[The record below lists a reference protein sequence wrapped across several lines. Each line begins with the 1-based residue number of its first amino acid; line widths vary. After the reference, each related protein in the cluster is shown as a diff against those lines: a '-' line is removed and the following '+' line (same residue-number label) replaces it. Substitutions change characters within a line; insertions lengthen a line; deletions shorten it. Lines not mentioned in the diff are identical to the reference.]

1 MRRNR
6 SIRMEIIALGCSMI
20 VALMSAAPL
29 FDRQND
35 AQILTLFFGA
45 LAAGVAL
52 SNLVRKLRD
61 RKQKESQE

>member
-1 MRRNR
+1 MARER
-6 SIRMEIIALGCSMI
+6 SIRKEIIALCGSMI

-29 FDRQND
+29 FDRHND

-61 RKQKESQE
+61 RKQKERQE